1 MKIITK
7 FDKLNT
13 MMKSFSA
20 KKGVLFAIIT
30 ILVLTVLEFP
40 APLGFETRP
49 QDGVSPLWL
58 ILFLSILVTEI
69 AAIPLIFKRPRLG
82 FKFAICAGVL
92 NILQIFAD
100 QLHLMQP
107 EVASFGY
114 SLLEYSVGIVSLA
127 LIYFAWNAYKTVSL
141 KV

>member
-1 MKIITK
+1 MKIT
-7 FDKLNT
+7 F
-13 MMKSFSA
+13 A
-20 KKGVLFAIIT
+20 KRGVLGAIIA
-30 ILVLTVLEFP
+30 ILILTALEFP
-40 APLGFETRP
+40 PPIGFETRP

-82 FKFAICAGVL
+82 SKFAICAAVL

-100 QLHLMQP
+100 QFHLMQP
-107 EVASFGY
+107 EIAPLGY

-127 LIYFAWNAYKTVSL
+127 LIYFARKASSL
-141 KV
+141 SSRKI